1 MSVLRSIILY
11 INILDMLAIRMLN
24 LQDNELSKENQD
36 SHLNKLEDLERLEKE
51 EELLN
56 QEKEGLMEAEEQLW
70 LRISVVIEDKRQK
83 NKQLKQ
89 EVEQLR
95 RKCEELTRILNKCN
109 ISQL

>member
-1 MSVLRSIILY
+1 
-11 INILDMLAIRMLN
+11 MLN

-70 LRISVVIEDKRQK
+70 LRISVVIEDKRQR
-83 NKQLKQ
+83 NKELKQ

-95 RKCEELTRILNKCN
+95 RKCEELTRVLNRSN

>member
-1 MSVLRSIILY
+1 
-11 INILDMLAIRMLN
+11 MLN
-24 LQDNELSKENQD
+24 LQDNESSKENQD
-36 SHLNKLEDLERLEKE
+36 SHMNKLEDLERLEKE

-70 LRISVVIEDKRQK
+70 LRISIVIEDKRQK
-83 NKQLKQ
+83 NKELKQ